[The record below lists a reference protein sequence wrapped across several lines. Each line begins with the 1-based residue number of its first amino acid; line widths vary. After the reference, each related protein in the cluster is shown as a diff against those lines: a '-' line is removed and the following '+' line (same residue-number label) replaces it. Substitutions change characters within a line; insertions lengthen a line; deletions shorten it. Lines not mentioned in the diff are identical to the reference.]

1 MRQCVC
7 PPEIDG
13 DDSDRD
19 VAGRFRFWSRRAT
32 VRPASVLGKD
42 WGLMDRG
49 LKWRLSQGHPLDDYP
64 RERSTDPL
72 STVLGSL
79 VGTFSVVSITW
90 MIVLGFVGGTVPVVG
105 WQLPGGVVGGLAW
118 LMVVGSL
125 GTLLLWFVPLML
137 SMAAYAGLSR
147 LAPAL
152 ARAAKRPKRPA
163 HHPGSPISRAA

>member
-1 MRQCVC
+1 MGTITTEMSR
-7 PPEIDG
+7 E
-13 DDSDRD
+13 SF
-19 VAGRFRFWSRRAT
+19 RFRSGRAT
-32 VRPASVLGKD
+32 LGPAKAGED

-90 MIVLGFVGGTVPVVG
+90 MVVLGFVGGTVPVVG
-105 WQLPGGVVGGLAW
+105 WQLPGGPVGGFAW
-118 LMVVGSL
+118 LMVVASL
-125 GTLLLWFVPLML
+125 GMLLLWFVPLML

-152 ARAAKRPKRPA
+152 ARATKRPKRLP
-163 HHPGSPISRAA
+163 HQSGNPISRAA